1 MTPFRVALKSGV
13 AGVAGVASPRKPSK
27 IKGSRGGDTRY
38 TLKNPGVAGVA
49 DRPRVFGD
57 LATPATPKK
66 MEGVATRLFQKSSNG
81 AASKGFATPL
91 HLLHPKKRLP
101 GKFPRPGP
109 KNRAAMAPAHPVPPG
124 IPAPAE
130 CPNPLSNEGLTHMNH
145 PNPTV
150 QAALAD
156 LETAAA
162 QFEKVRGQY
171 QDLTD
176 KAAAQNALADE
187 AEADA
192 TRHAEAIHAG
202 IRDGSLNKGQVQEL
216 ALAQTTAATLGQQYR
231 GFAAELLAEAELIK
245 PKANGASL
253 TAKETWNKAIEVY
266 ADAEFQTILDEIGYK
281 LEMAIRLQ
289 IWKYQAHPDK
299 RNLEI
304 SYSNDSPAKPGLFCA
319 MKYLEKH
326 IDKRLDQPRLSE
338 YSELTA
344 VLMNKPTFRFSK
356 PFAPFNRKDG

>member
-1 MTPFRVALKSGV
+1 
-13 AGVAGVASPRKPSK
+13 
-27 IKGSRGGDTRY
+27 
-38 TLKNPGVAGVA
+38 
-49 DRPRVFGD
+49 
-57 LATPATPKK
+57 
-66 MEGVATRLFQKSSNG
+66 
-81 AASKGFATPL
+81 
-91 HLLHPKKRLP
+91 
-101 GKFPRPGP
+101 
-109 KNRAAMAPAHPVPPG
+109 
-124 IPAPAE
+124 
-130 CPNPLSNEGLTHMNH
+130 MNH

-326 IDKRLDQPRLSE
+326 IAKKLDQPRLNE

-344 VLMNKPTFRFSK
+344 ALMNKPTFRFSK
-356 PFAPFNRKDG
+356 PFVLFTRKDG